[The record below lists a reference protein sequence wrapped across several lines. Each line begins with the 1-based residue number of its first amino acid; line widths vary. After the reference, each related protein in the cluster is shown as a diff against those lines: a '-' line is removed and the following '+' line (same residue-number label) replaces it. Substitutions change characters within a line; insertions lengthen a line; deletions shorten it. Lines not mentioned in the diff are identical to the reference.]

1 MPPKNGNHSGE
12 MPDIPCP
19 PKKKHISEE
28 QLISVQDAKIPLL
41 GSGASVSSVVAPKKP
56 RLVFTDLQRRT
67 LQAIFK
73 VSANAFILSVGAQI
87 LNPFITLQ
95 ETKRPSKEMQVT
107 IARQLGLE
115 PTTVGNFFMN
125 ARRRSLDKWKE
136 EGGYGGGAGGGGDKA
151 KGSPKEN
158 GSSSL
163 SSVNGMSDD
172 EHDDDLDD
180 EAADHSNEMMHN
192 FSDEI
197 LESEPYNQQHCNY
210 DLL

>member
-1 MPPKNGNHSGE
+1 MV
-12 MPDIPCP
+12 
-19 PKKKHISEE
+19 
-28 QLISVQDAKIPLL
+28 SV
-41 GSGASVSSVVAPKKP
+41 
-56 RLVFTDLQRRT
+56 F
-67 LQAIFK
+67 
-73 VSANAFILSVGAQI
+73 
-87 LNPFITLQ
+87 Q

-136 EGGYGGGAGGGGDKA
+136 EGGYGNAGGGHHDKA

-172 EHDDDLDD
+172 EHDDLD
-180 EAADHSNEMMHN
+180 EEGADHSNEMMHN

-197 LESEPYNQQHCNY
+197 LESEPYNQQHY

>member
-1 MPPKNGNHSGE
+1 MS
-12 MPDIPCP
+12 
-19 PKKKHISEE
+19 
-28 QLISVQDAKIPLL
+28 
-41 GSGASVSSVVAPKKP
+41 
-56 RLVFTDLQRRT
+56 
-67 LQAIFK
+67 
-73 VSANAFILSVGAQI
+73 
-87 LNPFITLQ
+87 LQ

-136 EGGYGGGAGGGGDKA
+136 EGGYGNAGGGGHDKG

-163 SSVNGMSDD
+163 SSVTGMSDD
-172 EHDDDLDD
+172 EHDDLDD
-180 EAADHSNEMMHN
+180 DGADHSNENEMMHN